1 MKKNIAIQ
9 LKAAA
14 LLIVFSLNTIL
25 GFACAIGIDMG
36 YNSKHHHHDETK
48 KTETMHEDVGDKQ
61 HQHQH
66 ENKHQHDLKKST
78 EKNDCCNDNAISF
91 QKIDK
96 ALDSSLNTLVKLPAF
111 VLLVNDFQTAATY
124 KYAGITTHQYL
135 LPLFHPPPPDILVL
149 IRRFQI

>member
-1 MKKNIAIQ
+1 MKKNISIQ

-36 YNSKHHHHDETK
+36 YNSKHHHHDEIK
-48 KTETMHEDVGDKQ
+48 NTETMHEDVGDKQ

-111 VLLVNDFQTAATY
+111 VLLVNDFQTADIY
-124 KYAGITTHQYL
+124 KYAALQTHQYFV
-135 LPLFHPPPPDILVL
+135 PLFHPPPPDILVL
-149 IRRFQI
+149 IGRFQI